1 MTTYFNKRT
10 GDRVEIDGRSARL
23 DSLDNWDVVEGDE
36 TPQVV
41 NDGVL
46 SRPTL
51 TAPGVHDPSA
61 DVPKTNAELRE
72 ERPAPAETPGG
83 QELTTVG
90 TEGET
95 DSAVK
100 APAKNATKA
109 EWQDYARTV
118 EDDPERQSDIEGLTK
133 EQLMERYGLVERY
146 GGGS

>member
-23 DSLDNWDVVEGDE
+23 DSLDNWETVKGSE

-51 TAPGVHDPSA
+51 TAPGVHPSSEP
-61 DVPKTNAELRE
+61 PKINEELRE
-72 ERPAPAETPGG
+72 ENPSTAAKSPGG
-83 QELTTVG
+83 QQLTTV
-90 TEGET
+90 EDESET
-95 DSAVK
+95 AGVTQP
-100 APAKNATKA
+100 PAKNASRA
-109 EWQDYARTV
+109 DWQDYARQV
-118 EDDPERQSDIEGLTK
+118 EDDPERQSDIEGLTRD
-133 EQLMERYGLVERY
+133 QLVERY